1 MDNIIK
7 VEDKSKEYDLV
18 DYILFLRSKIIR
30 IIVFVIIISA
40 LSFIYNIQKEKFYI
54 SNLIFTSEDF
64 ISNYNNLSSEE
75 VLENQNITYKWITN
89 SLLRELNLINE
100 TINENNLFN
109 YVSNEEKNIIQ
120 NSFQI
125 VKIEDKKEKELQK
138 FKIIITSTS
147 SKNDIKKVFNDMM
160 YLASENVKEKL
171 LTKIE
176 NRIADL
182 NAHIMTF
189 NDFKNSIKEQS
200 LSDID
205 QNINRITENLA
216 GEILVKKR
224 IIEENLRIASKLKF
238 LEPRMD
244 LLQPFLFVQ
253 SNAVNLLP
261 EKENEAADDLF
272 MSYVKEDFP
281 LYFLGENILAL
292 ELDRVNRQLIN
303 QDLNSTKLIR
313 LHSLKKNP
321 NIQLSDE
328 EADQLR
334 IISIAKSDLD
344 RIFIRLQNTLNNE
357 EVQITSYQS
366 NSITHQAIGIQ
377 MINLQV
383 VVIFL
388 SLMFAAL
395 FYYINF
401 INLIRSK

>member
-189 NDFKNSIKEQS
+189 NDFKNSIKDQS

-224 IIEENLRIASKLKF
+224 IIEENLSIASKLKF

-334 IISIAKSDLD
+334 IISIAKSD
-344 RIFIRLQNTLNNE
+344 F
-357 EVQITSYQS
+357 
-366 NSITHQAIGIQ
+366 SIIK
-377 MINLQV
+377 
-383 VVIFL
+383 
-388 SLMFAAL
+388 L
-395 FYYINF
+395 FG
-401 INLIRSK
+401 